1 MSYRLVTQVNS
12 EMTLL
17 LFFGNH
23 DETDKFLDQNAGQ
36 QFLYDEDMKE
46 LRATFVTEV
55 EEKRIVSLPADDAD
69 GLLWDYFES
78 ELDELAEGLSA
89 GQIRRLNNLK
99 KGSTS
104 DDIFNAVIDS
114 SEELSERTAALNDVL
129 NCINNGDLN
138 AADSRISLWRDSAN
152 LLLMLKM
159 KRLLCCN
166 DIIKHIRPGD
176 TQFDEEL
183 ERYLNHDDPLEWFT
197 FTHPS
202 QEKLIT
208 SEYAGPTQLSGV
220 SGSGKTSVLIKRACR
235 LLGEN
240 PGKHVLVITLNQSLA
255 LLIENVLKA
264 LVDEDDF
271 ERLQVL
277 PFYDLCRNLLRQ
289 FDPAADKSYRQISE
303 NLEEH
308 SDEVFREFYRCET
321 NNFDARCMI
330 DFHKTL
336 LQRGFDAEAYIKE
349 EFNWIR
355 SFLTPNNYTEYLEVE
370 RKGRKL
376 PMLAQQREQVLEGI
390 DGWIKNAFCGSCGY
404 THDHSQ
410 SF

>member
-1 MSYRLVTQVNS
+1 M
-12 EMTLL
+12 
-17 LFFGNH
+17 
-23 DETDKFLDQNAGQ
+23 
-36 QFLYDEDMKE
+36 
-46 LRATFVTEV
+46 
-55 EEKRIVSLPADDAD
+55 
-69 GLLWDYFES
+69 LWDYFES

-104 DDIFNAVIDS
+104 DDIFNAVIDD

-138 AADSRISLWRDSAN
+138 AADSRISLWRNS
-152 LLLMLKM
+152 LKPADQITENEAITVVD
-159 KRLLCCN
+159 N

-202 QEKLIT
+202 QEKLIN

-220 SGSGKTSVLIKRACR
+220 SGSGNKCLTKRACR

-271 ERLQVL
+271 ERLL
-277 PFYDLCRNLLRQ
+277 ASLYDHAEIFLGNL
-289 FDPAADKSYRQISE
+289 
-303 NLEEH
+303 
-308 SDEVFREFYRCET
+308 
-321 NNFDARCMI
+321 
-330 DFHKTL
+330 TL
-336 LQRGFDAEAYIKE
+336 
-349 EFNWIR
+349 
-355 SFLTPNNYTEYLEVE
+355 S
-370 RKGRKL
+370 
-376 PMLAQQREQVLEGI
+376 
-390 DGWIKNAFCGSCGY
+390 
-404 THDHSQ
+404 
-410 SF
+410 